1 MPTVAPQ
8 WSSRFAFLMAAIGSA
23 VGLGNLWRFP
33 FYTGQ
38 HGGAAFVVV
47 YLLCVA
53 FFAYPILVG
62 ELAVGR
68 HQGLSAVGSM
78 SSLAFD
84 SGASRR
90 WAIGGWLGLAATLM
104 VLMTY
109 SVVAGQVVAYAVS
122 SFIGDFSGATAQG
135 TALHAPLYSSTA
147 LALFWH
153 AAFCIV
159 TMAVVA
165 GGLHGG
171 IERVVTV
178 LMPAFFVVLVGLCI
192 YALATGAAR
201 EAITYLFAPDFSAIS
216 PSTVLAGMSQAF
228 YSIGVGAGIMITY
241 GSFLPRE
248 QNLGNNGLI
257 VAGADTLV
265 AVISGLMIFPV
276 VYAFGLDPQAGSSLI
291 FDALPAVFAGMPAGA
306 MVGGLFF
313 LLAAIAALTTTI
325 SGMIALVMLGQE
337 QFRFSRA
344 QSVVIFGGIGW
355 AIGALT
361 IGFATLRDWLDFLSG
376 SVLLPLG
383 GLLLAVFVGWVVPR
397 DTMRQEM
404 HNTNAG
410 LFRYWR
416 ICVRWLAPASITVI
430 LLLGIDER
438 FELGIAAGVAALA
451 G

>member
-1 MPTVAPQ
+1 
-8 WSSRFAFLMAAIGSA
+8 MAAIGSA

-33 FYTGQ
+33 FYAGQ

-53 FFAYPILVG
+53 FLAYPILVG

-78 SSLAFD
+78 SSLALD

-122 SFIGDFSGATAQG
+122 SFIGDFSGASAQG
-135 TALHAPLYSSTA
+135 SPLQASLFSSTG

-153 AAFCIV
+153 AAFCV
-159 TMAVVA
+159 ATMAVVA

-192 YALATGAAR
+192 YALATGAAQ
-201 EAITYLFAPDFSAIS
+201 EAITYLFAPDFSAIT
-216 PSTVLAGMSQAF
+216 PATVLAGMSQAF

-241 GSFLPRE
+241 GSFLPSG

-257 VAGADTLV
+257 VACSDTLV
-265 AVISGLMIFPV
+265 AVVSGLMIFPIV
-276 VYAFGLDPQAGSSLI
+276 FAFGLDPQAGSSLI
-291 FDALPAVFAGMPAGA
+291 FDALPAVFAGMPAGSV
-306 MVGGLFF
+306 VGGLFF

-325 SGMIALVMLGQE
+325 SGMIALVVLGQE

-344 QSVVIFGGIGW
+344 QSVAIFGGIGW
-355 AIGALT
+355 AVGALT
-361 IGFATLRDWLDFLSG
+361 IGFAALRDWLDFLSG

-383 GLLLAVFVGWVVPR
+383 GLLLAVFVGWIVPW
-397 DTMRQEM
+397 DTMRKEM
-404 HNTNAG
+404 HNTNEG

-416 ICVRWLAPASITVI
+416 ICVRWLAPPSITVI